1 MSGFRHEHSN
11 YREFHRQLG
20 GMYSEFEY
28 NGKLSLCEHLPP
40 LPDSSRDRIVH
51 PTLTHKRAYQDLKKF
66 RCHARDLFL
75 GWLPDIDAC
84 NEQGLWP
91 AIQKWIHPFCGK
103 VAHLF
108 WDMNELKVRP
118 RYQWPTDGQIHRVFE
133 MLPFAK
139 EAA

>member
-1 MSGFRHEHSN
+1 VSGFRHEHSD
-11 YREFHRQLG
+11 YGEFHRQLG
-20 GMYSEFEY
+20 DMYWWFDEHQKLALSEFQRSPSW
-28 NGKLSLCEHLPP
+28 G
-40 LPDSSRDRIVH
+40 SRIRIYPSPV
-51 PTLTHKRAYQDLKKF
+51 HKRAYQDLKKF

-91 AIQKWIHPFCGK
+91 AIQKWIRPFCEK

-108 WDMNELKVRP
+108 WDMNELKVQPQYR
-118 RYQWPTDGQIHRVFE
+118 WPTDDQIRQVFE